1 MVAGSDSKLLN
12 FLITNVIGIAV
23 VVLGVTELQRTS
35 LASHRANPKMLSQQ
49 ESVQMIR
56 AFHGQVSYPKPV
68 DKELDPALRE
78 AAFGGPKKAPSG
90 TMLGRAVDRI
100 ARFVG
105 L

>member
-12 FLITNVIGIAV
+12 FLVTNGIGIAI
-23 VVLGVTELQRTS
+23 VVLGVIELQRTS
-35 LASHRANPKMLSQQ
+35 LASYRANPKALSQQ
-49 ESVQMIR
+49 ESVQMVR
-56 AFHGQVSYPKPV
+56 AFHGQLNYPKPV
-68 DKELDPALRE
+68 DQQLDPEVRE
-78 AAFGGPKKAPSG
+78 AAFGGPKRARSG